1 MPDTSR
7 SEGRDGSLSVTVVGN
22 PDNRRVRLFAAAAVG
37 AGLPRPTV
45 LPWRDL
51 LTGAAPPPAGTL
63 VRVDSPGEDAE
74 VDRMLRGATEPARHG
89 EIVGLAAAHAGLRRA
104 LDRLASGGATLLNQ
118 PADILAMGDKRR
130 CHATLDAAGVPVPA
144 ALGEVTGYAGLRAAM
159 RRAGWTRVFVKPA
172 HGSSAS
178 GVLAL
183 AADGSR
189 VLATTPV
196 ERDDGRLFNSL
207 RVRRYTDESEVAE
220 IVDRLAPDGLHV
232 ERWLPKAGLAD
243 RVVDLRVVVVA
254 GRPTHAVVR
263 AGRGPITNLH
273 LGNARGDLAAVRAA
287 AGPTNWAAAMATC
300 ARAAACFPDTLH
312 VGVDLMFTVG
322 WHRHAV
328 AEVNAFGDLLPGV
341 LADGR
346 DTYATQVHTLVGGWR
361 PTGGRASAG
370 DRSASGTAGAVVVG
384 SDGRAGREAACVT

>member
-1 MPDTSR
+1 MTDVR
-7 SEGRDGSLSVTVVGN
+7 LTVVGN
-22 PDNRRVRLFAAAAVG
+22 PGNRRVRLFTDAALAGGLAA
-37 AGLPRPTV
+37 PTV

-51 LTGAAPPPAGTL
+51 LAGAAPPPADTL

-74 VDRMLRGATEPARHG
+74 VDRLLRGAATPAEHG
-89 EIVGLAAAHAGLRRA
+89 EIVGLAAGHAGLRRA

-118 PADILAMGDKRR
+118 PADIVTMCDKRR
-130 CHATLDAAGVPVPA
+130 CHARLDAAGVPVPP
-144 ALGEVTGYAGLRAAM
+144 ALPEVTGYAELRAAM
-159 RRAGWTRVFVKPA
+159 RAAGWTRVFVKPA

-183 AADGSR
+183 AVNGTR
-189 VLATTPV
+189 IVATTPV
-196 ERDDGRLFNSL
+196 EREDGRLFNSL
-207 RVRRYTDESEVAE
+207 RVRRYTDEGDVAA
-220 IVDRLAPDGLHV
+220 IVDRLAPEGLHV

-273 LGNARGDLAAVRAA
+273 LGNARGDLAALRAA
-287 AGPTNWAAAMATC
+287 AGPAHWAAAMTTC
-300 ARAAACFPDTLH
+300 EQVAACFPDTLH
-312 VGVDLMFTVG
+312 VAVDLMFLAG
-322 WHRHAV
+322 WARHAV

-346 DTYATQVHTLVGGWR
+346 DTYAEQVRALLAGWR
-361 PTGGRASAG
+361 PT
-370 DRSASGTAGAVVVG
+370 AGANGPGPAGAGANGPWPVG
-384 SDGRAGREAACVT
+384 AGARREATCVS